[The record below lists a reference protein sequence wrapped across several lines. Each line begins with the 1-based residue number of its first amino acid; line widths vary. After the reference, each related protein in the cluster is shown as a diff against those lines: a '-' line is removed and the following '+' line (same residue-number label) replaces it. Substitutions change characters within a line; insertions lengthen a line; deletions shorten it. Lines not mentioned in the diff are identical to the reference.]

1 LCAPRA
7 GEADPDVPRW
17 ASAVIA
23 EYSRLGQRVQI
34 RVAAVYPGLPG
45 EVSALLHAGAAT
57 GRDALAVLPTAS
69 LAARTRA
76 LLPAFTGLEQPLDP
90 DGHAVP
96 GRRGQRLQ
104 VLVEGDDT
112 PHPRGTVALIV
123 VLAGPVR
130 PGVTVGSASTHRRAA
145 SAKALAGWA
154 RQLAPGGTLVALC
167 PPQPGGRPGSP
178 GGSPARWPDVAKV
191 AGLRYTQ
198 HLVLVHVPVMHDT
211 FAPADPEH
219 AGSGPFTEVHTD
231 AFVLTA
237 PTVSPIS
244 GATGQPVSNGAPTA
258 PTAPDPDPDP
268 IARRGC
274 DRATPTGEPNPGH
287 ALERTG
293 ERNGEADAHA

>member
-23 EYSRLGQRVQI
+23 EYSRRGQRVQI

-45 EVSALLHAGAAT
+45 EVSALVHAAAAT

-90 DGHAVP
+90 DGHARAA
-96 GRRGQRLQ
+96 RRAR
-104 VLVEGDDT
+104 VLVEHDDT
-112 PHPRGTVALIV
+112 PQPQGTVALIV

-130 PGVTVGSASTHRRAA
+130 PSVTVGSASTYRRAA

-154 RQLAPGGTLVALC
+154 RQLVPGGTLVALC
-167 PPQPGGRPGSP
+167 PPQPGARPGTP
-178 GGSPARWPDVAKV
+178 GDGPPPPRWPAAATG
-191 AGLRYTQ
+191 AGLRYAQ
-198 HLVLVHVPVMHDT
+198 HLVLVHVPVINDT
-211 FAPADPEH
+211 FAPPAPELT
-219 AGSGPFTEVHTD
+219 GTGLFTEVHTD

-237 PTVSPIS
+237 PAVSPVS
-244 GATGQPVSNGAPTA
+244 GATGQPVSNGAL
-258 PTAPDPDPDP
+258 TAPDYGHPGAHGAGD
-268 IARRGC
+268 G
-274 DRATPTGEPNPGH
+274 ATPTVEPNPGH
-287 ALERTG
+287 TFERAT
-293 ERNGEADAHA
+293 EHSGEADAHA